1 MAKQEDVFKKVVS
14 HAKEYGFIFPSSEV
28 YDGLSAIYD
37 YGQNGAELK
46 NNIKQY
52 WWKAMVQMNEN
63 IVGIDSAIFMH
74 PTIWKASG
82 HVDAFNDPL
91 IDNKDSN
98 KRYRVDHLIESH
110 AEKLALEGKKE
121 EEFALLQKKVVASG
135 QNQSQ
140 YCRNVLLN
148 SSVTPIIQSV
158 SRDQELQSF
167 RTNFSRISNYIKF
180 KDPLLNLEVMKVIEK
195 MNHYLDDRNR
205 ENH

>member
-1 MAKQEDVFKKVVS
+1 MEEEINWEDYIRKEQLRTSRSENGKLGGRPKK
-14 HAKEYGFIFPSSEV
+14 ESSDRKSKSI
-28 YDGLSAIYD
+28 YIRLS
-37 YGQNGAELK
+37 
-46 NNIKQY
+46 
-52 WWKAMVQMNEN
+52 
-63 IVGIDSAIFMH
+63 
-74 PTIWKASG
+74 
-82 HVDAFNDPL
+82 
-91 IDNKDSN
+91 
-98 KRYRVDHLIESH
+98 
-110 AEKLALEGKKE
+110 E
-121 EEFALLQKKVVASG
+121 EEFLLLHKKVVASG

>member
-1 MAKQEDVFKKVVS
+1 MMEEEINWEDYIRKEQLRISRSENGKLGGRPKK
-14 HAKEYGFIFPSSEV
+14 ESSDRKSKSI
-28 YDGLSAIYD
+28 YIRLS
-37 YGQNGAELK
+37 
-46 NNIKQY
+46 
-52 WWKAMVQMNEN
+52 
-63 IVGIDSAIFMH
+63 
-74 PTIWKASG
+74 
-82 HVDAFNDPL
+82 
-91 IDNKDSN
+91 
-98 KRYRVDHLIESH
+98 
-110 AEKLALEGKKE
+110 E
-121 EEFALLQKKVVASG
+121 EEFLLLHKKVVASG